1 MEKRNDI
8 DLFEEF
14 SPETVPGGGSYDSP
28 YLFYNQALE
37 KLKQGSDDMAIILLK
52 KAVASDEFVPQ
63 AHLLLAL
70 SLYKNK
76 EVSEAKSV
84 LKALLSIDPKNEQAR
99 YYMNRLFS
107 NPSKKSTK
115 KKLSLQ
121 KVVGPHVVST
131 DKQKIVQKAK
141 PEKKTK
147 PQQNQSSKNSKRPPE
162 KESKPAAVGKED
174 EAFKR
179 NQHDMTK
186 DISERIQRK
195 IEERRITPSEPGN
208 GTRVAGIAFLLMIFL
223 AIGSV
228 IGYLVGSGKSD
239 KKVEEAQESIL
250 SYQRQIQEYQQK
262 EDRLEKDI
270 EDKEKIIAD
279 LNREKTEMEGKL
291 RTLEEEW
298 QNHVMKGQLSQIRS
312 MIDNN
317 EYTAAT
323 DALKGIAAGT
333 LNQENKSIYDALYD
347 EAYFGLCTYLYEQ
360 GMNSYNNGRYEEAL
374 GFFERGIETEYEC
387 EYTAD
392 FYYRAGRCIYE
403 TGDYASCIPFF
414 DVIAQKYSDYQYI
427 DYAYYYTGRAYQFQ
441 EEYQKAKEIFIYV
454 RDHFPESPLRE
465 SIITRIN
472 EINARLD

>member
-63 AHLLLAL
+63 AYLLLAL

-162 KESKPAAVGKED
+162 KESKP
-174 EAFKR
+174 R
-179 NQHDMTK
+179 P
-186 DISERIQRK
+186 I
-195 IEERRITPSEPGN
+195 
-208 GTRVAGIAFLLMIFL
+208 
-223 AIGSV
+223 
-228 IGYLVGSGKSD
+228 
-239 KKVEEAQESIL
+239 
-250 SYQRQIQEYQQK
+250 
-262 EDRLEKDI
+262 
-270 EDKEKIIAD
+270 
-279 LNREKTEMEGKL
+279 
-291 RTLEEEW
+291 
-298 QNHVMKGQLSQIRS
+298 
-312 MIDNN
+312 
-317 EYTAAT
+317 
-323 DALKGIAAGT
+323 
-333 LNQENKSIYDALYD
+333 
-347 EAYFGLCTYLYEQ
+347 
-360 GMNSYNNGRYEEAL
+360 
-374 GFFERGIETEYEC
+374 
-387 EYTAD
+387 
-392 FYYRAGRCIYE
+392 
-403 TGDYASCIPFF
+403 
-414 DVIAQKYSDYQYI
+414 
-427 DYAYYYTGRAYQFQ
+427 
-441 EEYQKAKEIFIYV
+441 
-454 RDHFPESPLRE
+454 
-465 SIITRIN
+465 
-472 EINARLD
+472 